1 MTNPPKSYRFEA
13 PAPILAPASEQS
25 RTRTFSGT
33 AYSGAILAEWGTP
46 IVIDLESL
54 ILPPVCPVLEG
65 HDRRKRVGVCS
76 LAVQDGR
83 LMATGRLLSNEDA
96 LALAADADEGF
107 PWQMSVHAEPG
118 RVEELTVGAETQIN
132 GRTVTGP
139 ANVLRDTLIRE
150 LSFTP
155 TGVDANTD
163 ARVLSAEAFQ
173 SPNPKEISSMP
184 ALEELQ
190 LQLTQAQA
198 RAEQAE
204 AQVVQ
209 LSARAEQAE
218 QDLAAVRASA
228 RQASVSAL
236 FAEIGRACPEAA
248 MPHYLALSDEA
259 FSAVAADL
267 RAAKPTLPGHLFED
281 QATGEP
287 GPGSAPSLSLSA
299 IYQARKPGS
308 NH

>member
-1 MTNPPKSYRFEA
+1 MPT
-13 PAPILAPASEQS
+13 I
-25 RTRTFSGT
+25 
-33 AYSGAILAEWGTP
+33 
-46 IVIDLESL
+46 
-54 ILPPVCPVLEG
+54 
-65 HDRRKRVGVCS
+65 
-76 LAVQDGR
+76 
-83 LMATGRLLSNEDA
+83 
-96 LALAADADEGF
+96 
-107 PWQMSVHAEPG
+107 
-118 RVEELTVGAETQIN
+118 EELH
-132 GRTVTGP
+132 
-139 ANVLRDTLIRE
+139 
-150 LSFTP
+150 S
-155 TGVDANTD
+155 
-163 ARVLSAEAFQ
+163 
-173 SPNPKEISSMP
+173 
-184 ALEELQ
+184 Q
-190 LQLTQAQA
+190 LAIEKA

-299 IYQARKPGS
+299 IYQARRPGV
-308 NH
+308 N